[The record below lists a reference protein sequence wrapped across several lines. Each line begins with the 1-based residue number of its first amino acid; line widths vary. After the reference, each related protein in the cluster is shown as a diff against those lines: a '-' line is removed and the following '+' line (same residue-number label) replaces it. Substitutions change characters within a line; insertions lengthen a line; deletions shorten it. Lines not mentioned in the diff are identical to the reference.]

1 MSYLDSKY
9 LNLAS
14 SQLQKYKKVKP
25 GLWTFR
31 CPYCGDS
38 KKHKNKTRGY
48 VFQVKGDHVYK
59 CHNCGISRSF
69 VNFLK
74 EQNEDLYNEYLLERY
89 QEGIGG
95 RNVPQPDLTQFV
107 SKPVFKPRPID
118 LKKVSDLNSL
128 HHARAYLLGR
138 GIPEDK
144 LHLFYYCPGFKKWT
158 NKQKEVFVDTKNDD
172 DRIIIP
178 LIDQDGKLFGFQGR
192 SLDFNAKMR
201 YITVMLDED
210 KPKIFGLDRMN
221 KSEPVYVTEGPI
233 DSTFLGNA
241 IAMCGADVDVRSL
254 DYKFVFVYDNEPRNK
269 QIIERIESTIV
280 QGYSVVI
287 FPKGIQEKD
296 LNDMHVA
303 GHDVQRLVECNIY
316 HGLEA
321 KLKLADW
328 KV

>member
-14 SQLQKYKKVKP
+14 SQLQKFKKVKP

-48 VFQVKGDHVYK
+48 VFQAKGDHVYK

-69 VNFLK
+69 ANFLK

-89 QEGIGG
+89 KEGIGG
-95 RNVPQPDLTQFV
+95 RNVAQPDLTQFV
-107 SKPVFKPRPID
+107 SKPVFKPKPID
-118 LKKVSDLNSL
+118 LDKVSDLNSL
-128 HHARAYLLGR
+128 HQARAYLLGR

-144 LHLFYYCPGFKKWT
+144 LHLFYYCPNFKKWT
-158 NKQKEVFVDTKNDD
+158 NKQKEVFADTKNDD

-178 LIDQDGKLFGFQGR
+178 LIDQDEKLFGFQGR

-210 KPKIFGLDRMN
+210 KPKVFGLDRMN
-221 KSEPVYVTEGPI
+221 REEPVYVTEGPI

-241 IAMCGADVDVRSL
+241 IAMCGADVDLRSL

-269 QIIERIESTIV
+269 QIVERIESTIV
-280 QGYSVVI
+280 QGYPVVI

-303 GHDVQRLVECNIY
+303 GHDVQRLVECNTY
-316 HGLEA
+316 QGLEA

>member
-14 SQLQKYKKVKP
+14 SQLQKFKKVKP

-48 VFQVKGDHVYK
+48 VFQAKGDHVYK

-69 VNFLK
+69 ANFLK
-74 EQNEDLYNEYLLERY
+74 EQNEDLYNEYLMERY
-89 QEGIGG
+89 REGIGG
-95 RNVPQPDLTQFV
+95 RNVAQPDLTQFV

-118 LKKVSDLNSL
+118 LEKVSDLNSL
-128 HHARAYLLGR
+128 HQARAYLLGR

-144 LHLFYYCPGFKKWT
+144 LHLFYYCPKFKKWT
-158 NKQKEVFVDTKNDD
+158 NKQKEVFADTKNDD

-201 YITVMLDED
+201 YITVMLARPVVRPGKAAINKTGINGIKRFLDANNGAGRKNFKGYLAASQGGDVVHEV
-210 KPKIFGLDRMN
+210 PKHLHFGGLYAEHGLD
-221 KSEPVYVTEGPI
+221 
-233 DSTFLGNA
+233 F
-241 IAMCGADVDVRSL
+241 DVDFLCLSHNRRGQHRKANTRRS
-254 DYKFVFVYDNEPRNK
+254 
-269 QIIERIESTIV
+269 
-280 QGYSVVI
+280 
-287 FPKGIQEKD
+287 
-296 LNDMHVA
+296 
-303 GHDVQRLVECNIY
+303 
-316 HGLEA
+316 HGRSHFGEF
-321 KLKLADW
+321 
-328 KV
+328 

>member
-1 MSYLDSKY
+1 M
-9 LNLAS
+9 
-14 SQLQKYKKVKP
+14 
-25 GLWTFR
+25 
-31 CPYCGDS
+31 
-38 KKHKNKTRGY
+38 
-48 VFQVKGDHVYK
+48 YK

-69 VNFLK
+69 ANFLK

-89 QEGIGG
+89 KEGIGG
-95 RNVPQPDLTQFV
+95 RNVAQPDLTQFV
-107 SKPVFKPRPID
+107 SKPVFKPKPID
-118 LKKVSDLNSL
+118 LDKVSDLNSL
-128 HHARAYLLGR
+128 HQARAYLLGR

-144 LHLFYYCPGFKKWT
+144 LHLFYYCPNFKKWT
-158 NKQKEVFVDTKNDD
+158 NKQKEVFADTKNDD

-210 KPKIFGLDRMN
+210 KPKVFGLDRMN
-221 KSEPVYVTEGPI
+221 REEPVYVTEGPI

-241 IAMCGADVDVRSL
+241 IAMCGADVDLRSL

-269 QIIERIESTIV
+269 QIVERIESTIV
-280 QGYSVVI
+280 QGYPVVI

-303 GHDVQRLVECNIY
+303 GHDVQRLVECNTY
-316 HGLEA
+316 QGLEA